1 MPHGPSQPPTASG
14 QQAGEPDADLTEVR
28 RREILL
34 LQPHTRTDARA
45 VLALLHPDFVEF
57 GAFGGVW
64 DITTVTASL
73 NPARIDAT
81 QLHATR
87 LAPDVALVTYLS
99 HHASRPDCRR
109 SSLWI
114 RHDDRGWLMRFHQ
127 GTPTSVTPDTT
138 SQ

>member
-1 MPHGPSQPPTASG
+1 MQHATSQPPTASG
-14 QQAGEPDADLTEVR
+14 QQTGEPDADLTEVL

-73 NPARIDAT
+73 GRRDG
-81 QLHATR
+81 
-87 LAPDVALVTYLS
+87 
-99 HHASRPDCRR
+99 SRVRTVGSPGVRR
-109 SSLWI
+109 GG
-114 RHDDRGWLMRFHQ
+114 RGR
-127 GTPTSVTPDTT
+127 
-138 SQ
+138 

>member
-1 MPHGPSQPPTASG
+1 MARDLPPKGNTMQHGTSQPPPAPG
-14 QQAGEPDADLTEVR
+14 RQAGEPDADLTEVL
-28 RREILL
+28 RRETLL

-45 VLALLHPDFVEF
+45 VLALLHPDFVGL

-99 HHASRPDCRR
+99 Y
-109 SSLWI
+109 
-114 RHDDRGWLMRFHQ
+114 
-127 GTPTSVTPDTT
+127 
-138 SQ
+138 